1 MGRAAIDRIAR
12 SARRRL
18 RAQPVI
24 AAAAIVTATLLVAV
38 PPLRAAP
45 APADRELFVRY
56 GCYQCHG
63 YEGQGGEALRI
74 APSPYSFEA
83 FAAKV
88 RKPANEMPAYAP
100 EVLSD
105 LDLRISRRGERTLGV
120 ELWLV
125 ARSPARSSPCRPE
138 HLQQHFVS
146 SNEVVVERRKHMGC
160 READQRVCRKLV
172 SFL

>member
-1 MGRAAIDRIAR
+1 M
-12 SARRRL
+12 
-18 RAQPVI
+18 
-24 AAAAIVTATLLVAV
+24 
-38 PPLRAAP
+38 
-45 APADRELFVRY
+45 PADRELFVRY

-105 LDLRISRRGERTLGV
+105 ARLAGALPLRARDPGAVGGSAAALVLPLRPLGV
-120 ELWLV
+120 SRV
-125 ARSPARSSPCRPE
+125 ARSCLRGLRAVVNRMNVRPQRRSCG
-138 HLQQHFVS
+138 
-146 SNEVVVERRKHMGC
+146 ERAH
-160 READQRVCRKLV
+160 AAAQRL
-172 SFL
+172 F

>member
-1 MGRAAIDRIAR
+1 MWPRIRAFA
-12 SARRRL
+12 
-18 RAQPVI
+18 
-24 AAAAIVTATLLVAV
+24 VTASTLLAVALV
-38 PPLRAAP
+38 SAAP

-74 APSPYSFEA
+74 APSPYPFDA

-105 LDLRISRRGERTLGV
+105 ADLQALYRYVRAIPEP
-120 ELWLV
+120 
-125 ARSPARSSPCRPE
+125 PADLPLR
-138 HLQQHFVS
+138 
-146 SNEVVVERRKHMGC
+146 
-160 READQRVCRKLV
+160 
-172 SFL
+172 